1 MKSLLDPTRRRA
13 LAPAHHHGLL
23 FITLRKSEA
32 LSSQT
37 TRTRDLALGFADYVS
52 YEGER
57 PIPGASIRSWRWRFE
72 GAAPLST
79 SPVLGIPEDFHGSR
93 H

>member
-72 GAAPLST
+72 GTHDST
-79 SPVLGIPEDFHGSR
+79 NLTPWTRPPHCCPC
-93 H
+93 